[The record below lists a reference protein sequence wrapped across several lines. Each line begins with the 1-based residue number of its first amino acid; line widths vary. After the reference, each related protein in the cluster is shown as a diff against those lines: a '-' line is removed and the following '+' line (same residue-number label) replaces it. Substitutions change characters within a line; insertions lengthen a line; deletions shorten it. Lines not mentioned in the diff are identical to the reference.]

1 MAGWLFLLVVLAGA
15 LLALNA
21 TRPSTG
27 PYSLVPSWFV
37 AFLTTDLAFHHIGLQ
52 LIVAA
57 GFIWAGALENLPGK
71 VALGVVVVS
80 APWMVMLW
88 LPNLRAAGATAAV
101 ADQFDLDE
109 VEPVPRSL
117 LWVPLRRLR
126 RGVAV
131 ARNVEFFRASGR
143 VLTMDVYR
151 GLSGA
156 DRRPALV
163 YLHGGGWVLG
173 DKCNQGLPLCNHLA
187 KLGWVCANA
196 NYRLSPGATW
206 PDHLIDAK
214 AAIAFMRDHA
224 DEWNVDPNF
233 VAIAGGSAGGHIA
246 AMAALAPGGRDLQP
260 GFESSDT
267 SIQAAAMFYAV
278 CDTTNRLGVHSPE
291 FLTRLLGPYVF
302 KAFPDTELERFREAS
317 PRTYVDRASQ
327 PWLIMQGD
335 ADTLTPAAEARDFAN
350 ALRDSSEYPV
360 VYAELPGAQHAFDI
374 YYSPRANAT
383 VELATRFL
391 TTMYRQSGECSDRS
405 SPLQRNNRA
414 K

>member
-1 MAGWLFLLVVLAGA
+1 MAGWLFLFVVLAGA
-15 LLALNA
+15 LLPLNA

-27 PYSLVPSWFV
+27 PYSLVPSWFA

-52 LIVAA
+52 LIVAT
-57 GFIWAGALENLPGK
+57 GFVWAGALENLPGK
-71 VALGVVVVS
+71 LALGVVVVS
-80 APWMVMLW
+80 SAWMVMLW
-88 LPNLRAAGATAAV
+88 LPNLRAASAFGAV
-101 ADQFDLDE
+101 ADQFGLDE
-109 VEPVPRSL
+109 VEPIPRGL

-143 VLTMDVYR
+143 VLTLDVYR
-151 GLSGA
+151 GLSGGN
-156 DRRPALV
+156 RRPALI

-173 DKCNQGLPLCNHLA
+173 DKRNQGLPLCNHLA

-214 AAIAFMRDHA
+214 AAIAFLRDHA
-224 DEWNVDPNF
+224 DEWNVDPDF
-233 VAIAGGSAGGHIA
+233 IAIAGGSAGGHIA

-260 GFESSDT
+260 GFENSDT
-267 SIQAAAMFYAV
+267 SVQAAVMFYAV
-278 CDTTNRLGVHSPE
+278 CDTTNQLGVHKPE
-291 FLTRLLGPYVF
+291 FLTKLLGPYVF
-302 KAFPDTELERFREAS
+302 KAFPDTEFECFREAS
-317 PRTYVDRASQ
+317 PRTYVNRASQ
-327 PWLIMQGD
+327 PWLILQGD
-335 ADTLTPAAEARDFAN
+335 ADTLTPAAEARDFAD
-350 ALRDSSEYPV
+350 ALRASSEYPV

-383 VELATRFL
+383 VELTARFL
-391 TTMYRQSGECSDRS
+391 ATTYRQTGSGHS
-405 SPLQRNNRA
+405 A